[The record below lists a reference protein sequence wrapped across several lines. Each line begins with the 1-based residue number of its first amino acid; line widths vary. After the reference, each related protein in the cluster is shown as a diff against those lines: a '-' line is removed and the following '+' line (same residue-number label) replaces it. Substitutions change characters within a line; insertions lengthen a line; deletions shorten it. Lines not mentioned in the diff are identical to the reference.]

1 MTRVL
6 VTGANGF
13 LAGNAITEL
22 LRRGYQVRGMV
33 RKTSRQMIR
42 HSNLENFY
50 GNITE
55 EKDVTEAA
63 KGCEIIIH
71 IAAITDQ
78 SIADYRV
85 YERVNIGGTR
95 NIIKA
100 SLENKVR
107 KVVYVSTANVFG
119 YGTKAIPGDETRPM
133 KPPFTGSGYA
143 VSKAEAEQLIIKKL
157 RGSGA
162 EITAVNP
169 TFMIGPNDHKISSN
183 RIILRAAGKRILF
196 IPPGGKNFIH
206 VRDAA
211 VGICN
216 AIEHGK
222 DGESYILANE
232 NLTYREFYSKLS
244 GVIKQKPIV
253 ITIPK
258 YLLLLAG
265 LAGEIARYAGINTEL
280 CLTNM
285 KILCIGN
292 YYCAGKAVKFL
303 NLPQTP
309 TEKAIEEAI
318 SWFRNNLPFQPFFD

>member
-1 MTRVL
+1 MIRVL
-6 VTGANGF
+6 VTGANSF

-22 LRRGYQVRGMV
+22 LRRGYMVRGMV
-33 RKTSRQMIR
+33 RKTSRLMIR
-42 HSNLENFY
+42 HSNLEHYY

-55 EKDVTEAA
+55 EKDVIRAA

-71 IAAITDQ
+71 IAALTDQ

-85 YERVNIGGTR
+85 YERVNIDGTR
-95 NIIKA
+95 NIIRA
-100 SLENKVR
+100 SLENKVK

-119 YGTKAIPGDETRPM
+119 YGTKAMPGDETRAM
-133 KPPFTGSGYA
+133 QPPFTGSGYA
-143 VSKAEAEQLIIKKL
+143 VSKAGAQQLIIKKL
-157 RGSGA
+157 LGSGST
-162 EITAVNP
+162 ITVVNP
-169 TFMIGPNDHKISSN
+169 TFMVGPNDYKISSN
-183 RIILRAAGKRILF
+183 RIILRAAGKWILF

-211 VGICN
+211 AGICN
-216 AIEHGK
+216 AIEQGN

-232 NLTYREFYSKLS
+232 NLTYREFYLKLFR
-244 GVIKQKPIV
+244 VIKQKPIV

-285 KILCIGN
+285 KILSLGN
-292 YYCAGKAVKFL
+292 YYCAGKAVKFI

-309 TEKAIEEAI
+309 TEKAIEDAI
-318 SWFRNNLPFQPFFD
+318 SWFENTPSVPTFF

>member
-13 LAGNAITEL
+13 LAGNVITEL
-22 LRRGYQVRGMV
+22 LRRGYQVRGML
-33 RKTSRQMIR
+33 RKTSRLMTS
-42 HSNLENFY
+42 HSNLEPFY

-55 EKDVTEAA
+55 EKDVMEAV
-63 KGCEIIIH
+63 KGCEIVIH
-71 IAAITDQ
+71 TAAVTDQ
-78 SIADYRV
+78 SVADYRI
-85 YERVNIGGTR
+85 YEMVNTGGTR

-100 SLENKVR
+100 SLEHKV
-107 KVVYVSTANVFG
+107 KKAVYISTANAFG
-119 YGTKAIPGDETRPM
+119 YGTEAMPGDETLQM

-143 VSKAEAEQLIIKKL
+143 VSKARAQKLILNEL
-157 RGSGA
+157 RGSGTT
-162 EITAVNP
+162 ITVVNP
-169 TFMIGPNDHKISSN
+169 TFMIGPDDHKISSN

-211 VGICN
+211 AGICN
-216 AIEHGK
+216 AIENGK

-232 NLTYREFYSKLS
+232 NLTYREFYSKMS
-244 GVIKQKPIV
+244 GITKHKPIV

-265 LAGEIARYAGINTEL
+265 VAGEIARYAGINTEF
-280 CLTNM
+280 CMTNM
-285 KILCIGN
+285 KILSIGN

-318 SWFRNNLPFQPFFD
+318 SWFENTPSVPTFF

>member
-6 VTGANGF
+6 VTGANSF
-13 LAGNAITEL
+13 LAGNAITGL
-22 LRRGYQVRGMV
+22 LRRGYMVRGML
-33 RKTSRQMIR
+33 RKTSRLMIQ
-42 HSNLENFY
+42 HSNLEHFY
-50 GNITE
+50 GNITD
-55 EKDVTEAA
+55 EKDVMEAA

-78 SIADYRV
+78 SIADYCM
-85 YERVNIGGTR
+85 YEKVNIGGTR

-100 SLENKVR
+100 SLANKVR

-119 YGTKAIPGDETRPM
+119 YGTKDVPGDETRPM

-143 VSKAEAEQLIIKKL
+143 VSKAEAQQLIMKEL
-157 RGSGA
+157 RGSG
-162 EITAVNP
+162 TAVTVVNP
-169 TFMIGPNDHKISSN
+169 TFMIGPYDHKISSN
-183 RIILRAAGKRILF
+183 RIILRAAGRRILF

-211 VGICN
+211 AGICN
-216 AIEHGK
+216 AIEHGN

-232 NLTYREFYSKLS
+232 NLTYKEFYLKMS
-244 GVIKQKPIV
+244 VITKQNPIF

-265 LAGEIARYAGINTEL
+265 LAGEIARSAGINTEL
-280 CLTNM
+280 CITNM
-285 KILCIGN
+285 KIISLGN
-292 YYCAGKAVKFL
+292 YYCAGKALVFL

-318 SWFRNNLPFQPFFD
+318 SWFRNNHPVPTFS

>member
-13 LAGNAITEL
+13 LAGNTITEL
-22 LRRGYQVRGMV
+22 LRRGYQVRGML
-33 RKTSRQMIR
+33 RKTSRLMTGHTGLQP
-42 HSNLENFY
+42 FY

-63 KGCEIIIH
+63 KDCEIIIH
-71 IAAITDQ
+71 IAALTNQ
-78 SIADYRV
+78 SIANYRL
-85 YERVNIGGTR
+85 YEKVNIGGTR
-95 NIIKA
+95 NIIKG
-100 SLENKVR
+100 SLENKVN

-119 YGTKAIPGDETRPM
+119 YGTKAMPGDETQPM

-143 VSKAEAEQLIIKKL
+143 VSKAGAQQLILREL
-157 RGSGA
+157 RGSGTA
-162 EITAVNP
+162 ITVVNP
-169 TFMIGPNDHKISSN
+169 TFMIGPDDYKISSN
-183 RIILRAAGKRILF
+183 RIILRAAGKRILL

-206 VRDAA
+206 VKDAA
-211 VGICN
+211 AGICN

-232 NLTYREFYSKLS
+232 NLTYREFYLKMA
-244 GVIKQKPIV
+244 GITEQKTRL

-265 LAGEIARYAGINTEL
+265 AAGDIARYAGINTEL
-280 CLTNM
+280 CMTNM
-285 KILCIGN
+285 KILSLGN

-309 TEKAIEEAI
+309 AEKAIEEAI
-318 SWFRNNLPFQPFFD
+318 SWFENTPSVPTFF